1 MLSGVFTAVYMLL
14 SARTGR
20 VFANG
25 SGLALAMAVA
35 TIALLPIGVTRAET
49 GLRLHPD
56 LLVVGAGVAL
66 LSSVVPYSLELA
78 ALRQLPTRVFG
89 ILVSLEPAIAAGAG
103 WLVLHEQLEPRS
115 LIGIA
120 LVTAASAGAARA
132 HRGTCPPA
140 STQV

>member
-1 MLSGVFTAVYMLL
+1 
-14 SARTGR
+14 
-20 VFANG
+20 
-25 SGLALAMAVA
+25 MA
-35 TIALLPIGVTRAET
+35 IAAIVLVPIGFTRAMT
-49 GLRLHPD
+49 GLHLHPV
-56 LLVVGAGVAL
+56 LLVVGAAVAL

-103 WLVLHEQLEPRS
+103 WLVLHEKLEPRS

-132 HRGTCPPA
+132 HRGMCSPA
-140 STQV
+140 SAQV